1 MGPRAAPSGGGRG
14 PRAARVG
21 RRVSPSPRVAVL
33 LAACAIAAVVVPAG
47 LALLAVV
54 AVVVLTAVDAL
65 LARRRPPELV
75 AEAPRIAPR
84 GAAVAVTVRP
94 RTPEPGLRLRLAG
107 LPDVDVTAGEGRG
120 ALDARATAARRGHHR
135 LPAPVARR
143 DGPLRLGR
151 WDHRAA
157 DPVDLRVL
165 PDYRT
170 AHQLAAAARTG
181 RTASGLRNRGP
192 YGLGTEFDHVRDY
205 APEDDVRQVN
215 WRATARMGR
224 PMSNQRRVEADRD
237 VVVLVDAGRLGAAPA
252 DRAEADDGPA
262 PDFGGPPWRFPTPEV
277 RRRAREARAAA
288 ATPPRPEARLLDVW
302 LDAAAAVAATAD
314 ALDDHVGA
322 IAYDDRI
329 RRQLQ
334 PRRGA
339 GDAVVRALHDLEPAP
354 VDADHERAF
363 RAVGGARRAFVLVLT
378 DLLDEA
384 AAGPLLAAA
393 PVLARRH
400 ALCVATVEEPRLR
413 RLATGVPDDELGAL
427 AQSVAVDVRTR
438 RDAVAAQLT
447 ARGAQVLSVPPSAL
461 PAAAVRAY
469 LRAKR
474 RGVL

>member
-1 MGPRAAPSGGGRG
+1 M
-14 PRAARVG
+14 
-21 RRVSPSPRVAVL
+21 L
-33 LAACAIAAVVVPAG
+33 LAACAVAALLVPPGFALVAAAVVV
-47 LALLAVV
+47 VV
-54 AVVVLTAVDAL
+54 TVVDAF

-84 GAAVAVTVRP
+84 GAEVAVRVRP
-94 RTPEPGLRLRLAG
+94 AAAEPGLRLRLAG
-107 LPDVDVTAGEGRG
+107 LPDVHVQDGEGLG
-120 ALDARATAARRGHHR
+120 GLDARITAVRRGRHL

-151 WDHRAA
+151 WDHRGAG
-157 DPVDLRVL
+157 PVELRVL
-165 PDYRT
+165 PDYRS
-170 AHQLAAAARTG
+170 AHRLAAAARTG

-252 DRAEADDGPA
+252 DRDEPDDGPA
-262 PDFGGPPWRFPTPEV
+262 PDFGGPAWRFPTPEV
-277 RRRAREARAAA
+277 RRRARAAREAAA
-288 ATPPRPEARLLDVW
+288 SPPAAEARLLDVW

-322 IAYDDRI
+322 IAYDDRV

-384 AAGPLLAAA
+384 AAAPLLAAA

-413 RLATGVPDDELGAL
+413 RLATTAPDDELGAL
-427 AQSVAVDVRTR
+427 AQAVAVDVRAR
-438 RDAVAAQLT
+438 RDAVAVQLT
-447 ARGAQVLSVPPSAL
+447 ARGAQVLSVPPDAL

-474 RGVL
+474 RGAL